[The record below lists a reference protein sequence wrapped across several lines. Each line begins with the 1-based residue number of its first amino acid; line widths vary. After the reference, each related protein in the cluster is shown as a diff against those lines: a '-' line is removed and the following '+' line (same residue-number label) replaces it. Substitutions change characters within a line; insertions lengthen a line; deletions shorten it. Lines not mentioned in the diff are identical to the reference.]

1 MFSEEKSYQ
10 GGRVIS
16 EEEGS
21 RRMEE
26 EWIMKEVGIREP
38 RLENKYRKEKQRQH
52 APMRKTQQGNS
63 REETLNQKVLP
74 SKDHT

>member
-1 MFSEEKSYQ
+1 
-10 GGRVIS
+10 
-16 EEEGS
+16 
-21 RRMEE
+21 
-26 EWIMKEVGIREP
+26 MKEVGIREP